1 MQPSDRKRKRRRGD
15 SKSRTPKRARKNRY
29 HRGAKASEYT
39 TLKILRGFAFDKTVQ
54 DLSAEMVPSEK
65 TLRDI
70 YMRLRLKLVAAT
82 LARPTDFGG
91 AGLFMFRD
99 RKLSNTGRQFLEA
112 VRESGIYRM
121 HMKRHAPRLSS
132 PRDEKRFAFEV
143 SVRVFCNIA
152 LDKEPASL
160 YPPETREAVAGMR
173 EIAGWI
179 SDNRE
184 AIAAHDAYR
193 QILDRFEKVVAQM
206 GRLIEMEELLTLKT
220 RSAEH
225 HFPSSVL
232 YDHLRRY
239 LLTDPL

>member
-1 MQPSDRKRKRRRGD
+1 MPIAETRNTNPKNLIPGATGD
-15 SKSRTPKRARKNRY
+15 WEVVIGMEVHAQVASRAKLFS
-29 HRGAKASEYT
+29 GA
-39 TLKILRGFAFDKTVQ
+39 
-54 DLSAEMVPSEK
+54 
-65 TLRDI
+65 
-70 YMRLRLKLVAAT
+70 
-82 LARPTDFGG
+82 PTDFGG